1 MVGFVVVAGGSPEP
15 LVTAPPGS
23 LVNPVLVSVVVGGP
37 VPPAFLA
44 SATAFNA
51 DMCMEVCLV
60 AVTVL
65 VVVSRVVVVTACDS
79 DTGVVT
85 DVVVPGCGTASLP
98 AGVDVVAGSI
108 GIGVMLIS
116 QSSHSLTTLPDSL
129 Q

>member
-1 MVGFVVVAGGSPEP
+1 MVGFVVVAGRSPEP

-23 LVNPVLVSVVVGGP
+23 LVNPVLVSVVGGGL

-44 SATAFNA
+44 SAAAFSS

-65 VVVSRVVVVTACDS
+65 VVVSSAVMVTACDS